1 MACDTRLRPNQT
13 ISERAREVR
22 SALERLTQALQA
34 GRARIVWGPNN
45 SITFAGWDATSKDGV
60 TDACAYR
67 MLMNNALGKQLIEKA
82 ELLAGRKVNRQAV
95 NAGVHSHDG
104 GATWHRH

>member
-1 MACDTRLRPNQT
+1 MSCDLKLKPAQT

-22 SALERLTQALQA
+22 SALERLIEALKF
-34 GRARIVWGPNN
+34 GRARIVWGPQN
-45 SITFAGWDATSKDGV
+45 SITFAGWDETSKDGV

-82 ELLAGRKVNRQAV
+82 ELLAGKKVNRQAV
-95 NAGVHSHDG
+95 NAGWHSHDS
-104 GATWHRH
+104 GASWHRH

>member
-1 MACDTRLRPNQT
+1 MACDTRLKPNQT

-22 SALERLTQALQA
+22 SALDRLVEALKA
-34 GRARIVWGPNN
+34 GRARIVWGPQN

-67 MLMNNALGKQLIEKA
+67 MLMNNALGKQLIERA
-82 ELLAGRKVNRQAV
+82 ELLAGRKVNRQAL
-95 NAGVHSHDG
+95 GVHSHDG
-104 GATWHRH
+104 GQTWHRH